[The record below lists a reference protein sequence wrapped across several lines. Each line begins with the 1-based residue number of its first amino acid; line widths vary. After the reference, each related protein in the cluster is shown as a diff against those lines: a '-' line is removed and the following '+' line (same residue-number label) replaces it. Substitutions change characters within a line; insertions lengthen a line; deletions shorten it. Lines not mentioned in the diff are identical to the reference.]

1 MEEIKRNMQKR
12 KAIVIYIDI
21 DQPMRDADGDRLT
34 KMYLAAEVDRIIDK
48 RVEQGDL
55 NENTKKILTNIVE
68 KIKDPI
74 NLEMVNRRNVDI
86 QTGCFKATKSS
97 CLKRLRENVG
107 KMM

>member
-1 MEEIKRNMQKR
+1 
-12 KAIVIYIDI
+12 
-21 DQPMRDADGDRLT
+21 MRDADGDWLT

-48 RVEQGDL
+48 RVEQDDL

-86 QTGCFKATKSS
+86 
-97 CLKRLRENVG
+97 
-107 KMM
+107 

>member
-1 MEEIKRNMQKR
+1 
-12 KAIVIYIDI
+12 
-21 DQPMRDADGDRLT
+21 MRDADGDWLT

-86 QTGCFKATKSS
+86 
-97 CLKRLRENVG
+97 
-107 KMM
+107 